1 MDLAEVEDLPD
12 SMDRADVERVC
23 RQLLADS
30 AHESLSET
38 LLKLDELADRQWHT
52 YEEPSIELKRQ
63 LESWLR
69 QKWDLSSEFL
79 ETCLGLGYCFALS
92 RSLYEAAFVL
102 YKGEFEDE
110 FRRNLDRSSG
120 EFIDPY
126 WSMRGRGGPDITL
139 DVWLTQAQE
148 GLSE

>member
-12 SMDRADVERVC
+12 YMDRADVERVR
-23 RQLLADS
+23 RQLLDDS
-30 AHESLSET
+30 VHESLGET
-38 LLKLDELADRQWHT
+38 LLKLNELAGRQWHT
-52 YEEPSIELKRQ
+52 YMEPSIELKRQ

-69 QKWDLSSEFL
+69 QHWNMRSEFL

-92 RSLYEAAFVL
+92 RSLYEAAL
-102 YKGEFEDE
+102 AQYKGASEDE
-110 FRRNLDRSSG
+110 YRRNRDRSSG

-126 WSMRGRGGPDITL
+126 WSMRRRGIPDITL
-139 DVWLTQAQE
+139 DDWLTQAQE